1 MGKSNSVVNIDENEI
16 FFELETDGLLGYL
29 PIAKKTQ
36 TGIFSQV
43 VSVEKYASTD
53 QMEPVTE
60 ADEIIQIVSVYR
72 YFS

>member
-16 FFELETDGLLGYL
+16 FFEMEDDGILGYL

-43 VSVEKYASTD
+43 VSVESMHLQIKWNRSRK
-53 QMEPVTE
+53 QM
-60 ADEIIQIVSVYR
+60 R
-72 YFS
+72 